1 MSNSMFEQ
9 VVELIKSANSED
21 PNQESDGEKSWPK
34 ELLYTH
40 RMADMLERY
49 SPDADDVMKL
59 AIQAQHIQRWQSPR
73 NAYPMNKKG
82 YHQWRTN
89 LYQFHADTL
98 ATLMQT
104 ADYSKTDID
113 RAKQAVGKKSLK
125 SNPDTQLL
133 EDVSALVFIEYYM
146 QAFVDK
152 HPEYDEEKWIS
163 IILRTWNKVS
173 ETGQKFALSGALKLP
188 EPLIPIITKA
198 IS

>member
-1 MSNSMFEQ
+1 
-9 VVELIKSANSED
+9 
-21 PNQESDGEKSWPK
+21 
-34 ELLYTH
+34 
-40 RMADMLERY
+40 MADMLERY

-125 SNPDTQLL
+125 NNPDTQLL